1 VTLLGVLGM
10 GRNMANARMTE
21 TVRVGEL
28 LYGEVPEGD
37 IDPDQV
43 FTATYD
49 GPARVS
55 WKTYTVQQ
63 TTPGDQP
70 VALSTPILS
79 LPSGTL
85 GVTVD
90 MRVIVDASTADTSI
104 VGRTF
109 RIKGLPQSG
118 QTTAFRFP
126 LEEAGEVIE
135 ETS

>member
-1 VTLLGVLGM
+1 MTLLGVLGM
-10 GRNMANARMTE
+10 GRKMANARMTE
-21 TVRVGEL
+21 TVRIGTL
-28 LYGEVPEGD
+28 TYGDVPEGE
-37 IDPDQV
+37 IDPEQV
-43 FTATYD
+43 FEVEYE

-55 WKTYTVQQ
+55 WNTYTVQQ

-79 LPSGTL
+79 IPSGTFD
-85 GVTVD
+85 VTVD
-90 MRVIVDASTADTSI
+90 MRAVVDASTADLSL

-118 QTTAFRFP
+118 QTTALRYP
-126 LEEAGEVIE
+126 LEESGEVIE

>member
-1 VTLLGVLGM
+1 M

-21 TVRVGEL
+21 TVRVGVL
-28 LYGEVPEGD
+28 TEGVD
-37 IDPDQV
+37 EDTLDPITS
-43 FTATYD
+43 FTSEYE

-70 VALSTPILS
+70 TALSTPILS

-90 MRVIVDASTADTSI
+90 MRVVVDASTADAAM

-118 QTTAFRFP
+118 QTTALRFP

-135 ETS
+135 EAS

>member
-1 VTLLGVLGM
+1 
-10 GRNMANARMTE
+10 MANARMTE
-21 TVRVGEL
+21 TVRVGILTED
-28 LYGEVPEGD
+28 VDPETL
-37 IDPDQV
+37 DPINTLDV
-43 FTATYD
+43 EYD

-70 VALSTPILS
+70 AALSTPILS

-90 MRVIVDASTADTSI
+90 MRVVVDASTADAAM

-118 QTTAFRFP
+118 QTTALRFP

>member
-21 TVRVGEL
+21 TVRVGILTEGVDEDTL
-28 LYGEVPEGD
+28 DPITTFTPE
-37 IDPDQV
+37 
-43 FTATYD
+43 YE

-63 TTPGDQP
+63 ATPGDQP
-70 VALSTPILS
+70 AALSTPILS

-90 MRVIVDASTADTSI
+90 MRVVVDASTADAAM

-118 QTTAFRFP
+118 QTTALRFP